1 MSASQLHGAT
11 AISPSMQGNAPQSLP
26 SDQQSKI
33 SERSVGT
40 IQRAANYRPSSGSAR
55 SLGSSSSARLGV
67 GNENLA
73 ARRNVSHPSLMLS
86 PYTGSSSL
94 LRRASKQISHRF
106 SWENEISLANHEQ
119 RISSLLAE
127 AGPLEDIDLN
137 AGCGE
142 SLYSRYEITRDTDS
156 KDSRGL
162 SFDIR
167 KQETLS
173 TPRLPSNASRV
184 LGGPR
189 SLNIATEHTVKSENP
204 VTKLIGTLRAQGP
217 RRRHSLTARK
227 ERWILDDFDEAK
239 PPDLDPPQ
247 SRRFKG
253 HQKASSWSSSG
264 IRNVIKSATVRLQSA
279 TNRAHSPLFSRT
291 RRFRSNRGSRIS
303 NAASRVSID
312 GDQCATRVIDRA
324 ARDRAVQ
331 RRRILEEL
339 ISSEES
345 YVADLKVLLHVS
357 GPHGSSLKFK
367 MADRT
372 LKVYLFMLNS
382 APKGPQAT
390 QPEIS
395 QNVADML
402 RLHEDIL
409 LEMKALMQGSH
420 LQSDATPQQQSK
432 HRRWYS
438 VESTEAPSVEPPLKR
453 ARPVIDSYW
462 FGIHKSRTLV
472 TTPREAADVARL
484 FERMVIDII
493 QNYRRDHG

>member
-1 MSASQLHGAT
+1 MSTFQLHGAT
-11 AISPSMQGNAPQSLP
+11 AIPPSIQGNAWQSLP

-40 IQRAANYRPSSGSAR
+40 IQRAANYRLSSGSAI
-55 SLGSSSSARLGV
+55 SLGSSSSARLRV

-73 ARRNVSHPSLMLS
+73 ARRNASQLSLML
-86 PYTGSSSL
+86 PLYTGNSSL
-94 LRRASKQISHRF
+94 LKRASKRLSQRS
-106 SWENEISLANHEQ
+106 SWGNDVSPANHEQ
-119 RISSLLAE
+119 KTSSLLAE

-142 SLYSRYEITRDTDS
+142 SLYSGYEIGQDLDS

-173 TPRLPSNASRV
+173 TLRLPSNASRV

-189 SLNIATEHTVKSENP
+189 SLKIATEQPVKSEKP
-204 VTKLIGTLRAQGP
+204 FSRLIGTLRAQGP
-217 RRRHSLTARK
+217 KRRHSLTVRK

-239 PPDLDPPQ
+239 PPGHDLPQ
-247 SRRFKG
+247 SRRFNG

-279 TNRAHSPLFSRT
+279 TNRARSPMFSRT
-291 RRFRSNRGSRIS
+291 RRFKSNRDSRIS
-303 NAASRVSID
+303 NAASRVSMD
-312 GDQCATRVIDRA
+312 GDQSAAQMVDRA

-357 GPHGSSLKFK
+357 APHSSSLKFK

-409 LEMKALMQGSH
+409 LEMKALMQDSH
-420 LQSDATPQQQSK
+420 LQPNAFPQQSK

-438 VESTEAPSVEPPLKR
+438 VESTEAPSVEQPLR
-453 ARPVIDSYW
+453 RTRPVKDSYR
-462 FGIHKSRTLV
+462 FGIHRSRTLV
-472 TTPREAADVARL
+472 TSPREAADIARI
-484 FERMVIDII
+484 FERMVC
-493 QNYRRDHG
+493 NWHHPKL